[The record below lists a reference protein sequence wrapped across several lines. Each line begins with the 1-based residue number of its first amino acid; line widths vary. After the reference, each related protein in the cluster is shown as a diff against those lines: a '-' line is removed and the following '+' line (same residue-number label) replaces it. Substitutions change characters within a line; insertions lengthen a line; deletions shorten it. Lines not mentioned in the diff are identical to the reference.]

1 MTLDIASQVLK
12 SRNAG
17 VLRTGSV
24 ALRSSEA
31 LMAHV
36 VAPAMRDAGL
46 APGALQLTPHEGRC
60 ATHALVSLPDLV
72 PLVILRGSGES
83 TRDPGWPC
91 GRRSHRRP
99 GPRPRCGAVSGSA
112 TDGPASGATTGR
124 RSVLNISDVSC
135 LSPPRSARCL
145 AFERTSST
153 CAGVV
158 PRPSST
164 AIF

>member
-36 VAPAMRDAGL
+36 VALAMRDAGL

-72 PLVILRGSGES
+72 PLVILRDSGES
-83 TRDPGWPC
+83 RPATPAGLAVAGVIDDQDPAPGVGRGPGQPRM
-91 GRRSHRRP
+91 GRRP
-99 GPRPRCGAVSGSA
+99 ARPRAA
-112 TDGPASGATTGR
+112 GR
-124 RSVLNISDVSC
+124 C
-135 LSPPRSARCL
+135 
-145 AFERTSST
+145 
-153 CAGVV
+153 
-158 PRPSST
+158 
-164 AIF
+164 